1 VKKDEEEKGSLDEKC
16 LTMNIEKEY
25 TR

>member
-25 TR
+25 T

>member
-16 LTMNIEKEY
+16 LTMNIEEEY
-25 TR
+25 T